1 MKYKDLL
8 TTLQTQMRLYGW
20 IEGYISEQESRVA
33 IPIHN
38 AIDKISAF
46 GDFFLKKSSGA
57 DRFYDIYATV
67 SGNDIR
73 IGYFGNNGTIR
84 RQAISVCLYKTD
96 EYGELTLD
104 AALYEMAKDKLIK
117 EREEATR
124 SVEKKK
130 TELKIQEEKA
140 FEITKKLNN
149 IETMLGLKEN
159 GISEKSEPDRYMNE
173 QYFDYTY
180 ETTALTTVRARNE
193 EEAFEKVQSLDNDG
207 WNISEYSS
215 PELIQEEPVEEIKTS
230 PLKEETATTK
240 KRKKTKTI

>member
-1 MKYKDLL
+1 M
-8 TTLQTQMRLYGW
+8 
-20 IEGYISEQESRVA
+20 
-33 IPIHN
+33 H
-38 AIDKISAF
+38 
-46 GDFFLKKSSGA
+46 
-57 DRFYDIYATV
+57 
-67 SGNDIR
+67 
-73 IGYFGNNGTIR
+73 
-84 RQAISVCLYKTD
+84 
-96 EYGELTLD
+96 

-193 EEAFEKVQSLDNDG
+193 EEAFEKVQSLNNDG
-207 WNISEYSS
+207 WNISEYFS

-230 PLKEETATTK
+230 SLKEETATTK

>member
-1 MKYKDLL
+1 
-8 TTLQTQMRLYGW
+8 MRLYGW

-38 AIDKISAF
+38 AIGKISAF

-96 EYGELTLD
+96 EYGELNLD

-207 WNISEYSS
+207 WNISEYFS